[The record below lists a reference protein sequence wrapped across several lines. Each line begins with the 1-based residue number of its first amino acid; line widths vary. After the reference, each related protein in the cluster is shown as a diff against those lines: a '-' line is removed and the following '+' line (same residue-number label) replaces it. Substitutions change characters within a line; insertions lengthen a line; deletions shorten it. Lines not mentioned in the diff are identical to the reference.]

1 MNSNTTLSL
10 SDGRKA
16 MRSAIFAQCFGM
28 LGISL
33 FENGVMLL
41 YLLALNISQ
50 ARVMTYLALPSVC
63 LISTIPAAYYAEK
76 VGKKKIGGSG
86 NLLCVAGMLT
96 IASAGF
102 ARSAGAELLVIAGT
116 ILLSLGISMFQ
127 SSWFALLGEVV
138 PSQYRGRFFGTLR
151 ISWQIS
157 CMLVA
162 GAAAWVLGRGSA
174 VWVYQ
179 SVIGVVAVLMLGRSV
194 FYNRIPEITK
204 EAPPSESFRKA
215 LSDIVHARDFSSF
228 GAYVF
233 LLKVFTAYCPT
244 IFAVLEKEVLNL
256 PAGTVIWLANV
267 GLGGSVIGFFVGG
280 RLVDRIGTKLV
291 FIICHISFALIL
303 LLFIL
308 RGAGGSMFLLP
319 MLFLTHFT
327 FNLALAASNIA
338 ITTETIMITPEK
350 NSSLASSVLV
360 ASGNLGTAAAGMTA
374 AAVLNLDFLKDS
386 WQWLGLNLCK
396 YDVILMVCSV
406 MVLMLVV
413 TLGLVPSVLARPRPN
428 GSHAGAPPPEIR
440 P

>member
-16 MRSAIFAQCFGM
+16 MRNAIFAQCFGM

-41 YLLALNISQ
+41 YLLALGVSQ
-50 ARVMTYLALPSVC
+50 ARVMTYLALPSIC
-63 LISTIPAAYYAEK
+63 LISTIPAAYYAERI
-76 VGKKKIGGSG
+76 GKKKIGGSG
-86 NLLCVAGMLT
+86 NLLCVAGMMT

-102 ARSAGAELLVIAGT
+102 SPGMGGEVLVIAGT

-151 ISWQIS
+151 ISWQMS

-162 GAAAWVLGRGSA
+162 GAAAWVLGRNNA
-174 VWVYQ
+174 IWIYQ
-179 SVIGVVAVLMLGRSV
+179 SVIAVVAVLMLGRSV
-194 FYNRIPEITK
+194 FYNRIPEIHK
-204 EAPPSESFRKA
+204 KMPPAESFRKA
-215 LSDIVHARDFSSF
+215 LTDIVYTREFSSF

-233 LLKVFTAYCPT
+233 LLKIFTAYCPT

-291 FIICHISFALIL
+291 FIICHISFAVIL

-308 RGAGGSMFLLP
+308 RGIGGSTILLP
-319 MLFLTHFT
+319 MLFLAHFT

-338 ITTETIMITPEK
+338 ITAETIMITPEK
-350 NSSLASSVLV
+350 NSSLASSVLMGS
-360 ASGNLGTAAAGMTA
+360 ASLGTAAAGMTT

-386 WQWLGLNLCK
+386 WQMLGLNLCK
-396 YDVILMVCSV
+396 YDVILMVCAV
-406 MVLMLVV
+406 MVVMLVV
-413 TLGLVPSVLARPRPN
+413 TLGLVPSVLVRPRPD
-428 GSHAGAPPPEIR
+428 GTDPGCRPPEF
-440 P
+440 PS